1 VSRTEGVRDSSSDLA
16 DTLAHARA
24 LFARGEREAALEAL
38 DQALAARPD
47 HLPTLM
53 LKGTLLLEARQEEAA
68 LSVHRQAAAAWPR
81 SSEALCGLARCL
93 HLLGRNE
100 EGLALAEEACRLL
113 GEADN
118 FRQAGPVYLT
128 LVWCL
133 RDLRRL
139 DEALRVAEIGLGRT
153 ADALLAEWASVLE
166 EELAAAER
174 ERC

>member
-1 VSRTEGVRDSSSDLA
+1 M
-16 DTLAHARA
+16 LAHARA
-24 LFARGEREAALEAL
+24 RAARGEMAASLATL
-38 DQALAARPD
+38 DQVLAARPD

-68 LSVHRQAAAAWPR
+68 LAVHRQAAAAWPR
-81 SSEALCGLARCL
+81 SSESLCGLARCL
-93 HLLGRNE
+93 HVMGRHE
-100 EGLALAEEACRLL
+100 EGLALAEEASRLL
-113 GEADN
+113 DEADN

-128 LVWCL
+128 LAWCL
-133 RDLRRL
+133 RDLRRPA
-139 DEALRVAEIGLGRT
+139 EALRVAEIGLSRT